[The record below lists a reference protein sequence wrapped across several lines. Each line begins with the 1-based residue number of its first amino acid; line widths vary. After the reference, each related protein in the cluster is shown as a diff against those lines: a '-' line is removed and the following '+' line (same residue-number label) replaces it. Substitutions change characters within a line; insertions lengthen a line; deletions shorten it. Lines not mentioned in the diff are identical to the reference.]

1 MKKITFLL
9 CAMVIAFG
17 AFAQKTS
24 KQTLP
29 VPDLPISEQTNLVTY
44 QDVVKQEGTPQVLF
58 DRAMVWAKKFYKN
71 TNEVIKSSD
80 REKGVIEMRSSVRIF
95 SKQKDGTMLPKN
107 IVYYNFKLECRDNR
121 YRYTITN
128 FNEKATSAAP
138 IENWFKTDS
147 PYWSPSQYEW
157 LNQVDSQV
165 KELINSL
172 EEGML
177 PVEEVKDEW

>member
-1 MKKITFLL
+1 MKKIALFFVA
-9 CAMVIAFG
+9 AMMIMA
-17 AFAQKTS
+17 ANAQKPS
-24 KQTLP
+24 QLP
-29 VPDLPISEQTNLVTY
+29 VPDLPIDERTNLVTY
-44 QDVVKQEGTPQVLF
+44 QDVVKQEGTPQVLY
-58 DRAMVWAKKFYKN
+58 DRAMEWVKKYYKN
-71 TNEVIKSSD
+71 TSEVIKNAD
-80 REKGVIEMRSSVRIF
+80 ADKKVIDMRSSVRIF
-95 SKQKDGTMLPKN
+95 SKQKDGTMVPKN

-128 FNEKATSAAP
+128 FNEKAASAAP

-157 LNQVDSQV
+157 LTQIDGQI

-177 PVEEVKDEW
+177 PPEVFEDEW

>member
-1 MKKITFLL
+1 MKKVMMFL
-9 CAMVIAFG
+9 AAVMMIVVTN
-17 AFAQKTS
+17 AQKPS
-24 KQTLP
+24 QLP
-29 VPDLPISEQTNLVTY
+29 VPDLPIDERTNLVTY
-44 QDVVKQEGTPQVLF
+44 QDVVKQEGTPKVLY
-58 DRAMVWAKKFYKN
+58 DRAMEWVKKYYKN
-71 TNEVIKSSD
+71 TNEVIKNAD
-80 REKGVIEMRSSVRIF
+80 AEKCVIEMRSCVRIY
-95 SKQKDGTMLPKN
+95 SKQKDGTMLQKN

-128 FNEKATSAAP
+128 FNERAASAAP

-157 LNQVDSQV
+157 LTQIDGQI

-177 PVEEVKDEW
+177 PPEVFEDEW